1 MRTLG
6 PHILTYLSD
15 DGEEQEIHVTI
26 NFLGQVTRDLGEGVN
41 YVSQVG
47 EVFVQFE
54 DGERRLPITAHN
66 TLALVGVGIMIAEAY
81 IRGICLREGGSV
93 YRDLV
98 GDCEGT
104 GRMFR

>member
-1 MRTLG
+1 MITLG
-6 PHILTYLSD
+6 PHIITYHSD
-15 DGEEQEIHVTI
+15 DGDEQEIHVTI

-41 YVSQVG
+41 YVSEFG

-54 DGERRLPITAHN
+54 DGERRLPTTAHN
-66 TLALVGVGIMIAEAY
+66 TLPLVGVGIMIGEAY
-81 IRGICLREGGSV
+81 TRGICLLEGGSV

-98 GDCEGT
+98 GDCDGA

>member
-1 MRTLG
+1 MESLG
-6 PHILTYLSD
+6 PHTITYVSD

-26 NFLGQVTRDLGEGVN
+26 NFLGQVNRDLGEGVN

>member
-6 PHILTYLSD
+6 PHIITHRAD

-41 YVSQVG
+41 YVSEIG

>member
-1 MRTLG
+1 MLTLG
-6 PHILTYLSD
+6 PHTITHVSD
-15 DGEEQEIHVTI
+15 DGDEQEIHVTI

-41 YVSQVG
+41 HVSEVG

-54 DGERRLPITAHN
+54 DGERRLPISAHN
-66 TLALVGVGIMIAEAY
+66 TLALVGVGIMIGEAY

-98 GDCEGT
+98 GDCEGA
-104 GRMFR
+104 GQMFR